1 MQLAGATCGIC
12 KQNVVAK
19 AEATWCAA
27 CATVIHHDCLA
38 RAVNACPKCERLYD
52 PPERHFIFSQVCPEC
67 AAPNSLVQD
76 RCVSCG
82 AGTRWDTRADFDG
95 FAAHMKLTARR
106 NQIRGLVELLGG
118 VLCLLALLATLFFLR
133 PTFVPMSLFL
143 LGFMLLTADGV
154 ISILRSRT
162 ISQFK

>member
-1 MQLAGATCGIC
+1 
-12 KQNVVAK
+12 
-19 AEATWCAA
+19 
-27 CATVIHHDCLA
+27 
-38 RAVNACPKCERLYD
+38 
-52 PPERHFIFSQVCPEC
+52 
-67 AAPNSLVQD
+67 
-76 RCVSCG
+76 
-82 AGTRWDTRADFDG
+82 
-95 FAAHMKLTARR
+95 MKLTARR